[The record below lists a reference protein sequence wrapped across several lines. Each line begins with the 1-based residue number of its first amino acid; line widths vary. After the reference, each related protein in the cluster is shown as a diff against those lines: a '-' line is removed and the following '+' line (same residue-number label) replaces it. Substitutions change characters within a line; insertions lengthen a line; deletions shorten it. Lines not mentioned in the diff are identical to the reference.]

1 MQRFYFYNF
10 TQVTKRD
17 LNNNVRV
24 SCRCSDCRIF
34 STHLK
39 DNFALF
45 IRFRTLYRTTTHGDE
60 EAFVL
65 SYHTSMMMKD
75 ERDQS
80 IDVGGLLVGFHRCPV
95 SPWAIGRGK
104 DGRSRSPGA
113 RATSARPASSRQ
125 RHAKNMPP
133 WRATSSD
140 EEERMRGAPWL
151 KAARL
156 STSSGSRQAADVAPS
171 MT

>member
-45 IRFRTLYRTTTHGDE
+45 IRFRTLYCTTTHGDE

-95 SPWAIGRGK
+95 SHGPYGEART
-104 DGRSRSPGA
+104 DGRGA
-113 RATSARPASSRQ
+113 RARVPHQRGRRRVASGMLKICPPGEPRAVTRRSGCAALRGSKQPACPRPA
-125 RHAKNMPP
+125 A
-133 WRATSSD
+133 
-140 EEERMRGAPWL
+140 GC
-151 KAARL
+151 
-156 STSSGSRQAADVAPS
+156 
-171 MT
+171 